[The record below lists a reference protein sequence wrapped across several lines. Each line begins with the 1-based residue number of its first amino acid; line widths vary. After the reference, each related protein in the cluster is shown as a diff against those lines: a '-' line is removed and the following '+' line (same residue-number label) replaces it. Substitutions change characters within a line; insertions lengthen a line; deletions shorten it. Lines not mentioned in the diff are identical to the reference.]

1 MVNDL
6 PPIYYNK
13 DGIALLLKRFGDA
26 ISDKRYKNR
35 IPYDVYRKIRD
46 NRHTAIDIASG
57 NVRVM
62 NTDGTLFYT
71 SYKDDGFGQFFYD
84 NYASTIQYV
93 STTQVVET
101 KTTANI
107 TIKENNTM
115 KMPAMNFDFGPFTEP
130 GVVALSPYGIAV
142 RSSKGEYL
150 TYNAAT
156 GATID
161 VTGFTFDFQKMIY
174 KMPAA
179 IKDLRAGD
187 MVLHR
192 GKPMYVQSVEED
204 GIHCIDILN
213 SEAKVIVPVTSIFGF
228 NYATKVVSLMNVNA
242 GLPSAE
248 NPFGNLMPFMM
259 MSSVMGDDSDNDF
272 SKMMMMSMMMGGS
285 NPFTAMFAPQ
295 DK

>member
-1 MVNDL
+1 
-6 PPIYYNK
+6 
-13 DGIALLLKRFGDA
+13 
-26 ISDKRYKNR
+26 
-35 IPYDVYRKIRD
+35 
-46 NRHTAIDIASG
+46 
-57 NVRVM
+57 
-62 NTDGTLFYT
+62 
-71 SYKDDGFGQFFYD
+71 
-84 NYASTIQYV
+84 
-93 STTQVVET
+93 
-101 KTTANI
+101 
-107 TIKENNTM
+107 M
-115 KMPAMNFDFGPFTEP
+115 KMPAMNFDFGPFTES

-156 GATID
+156 GATVD

-174 KMPAA
+174 KMPVA

-192 GKPMYVQSVEED
+192 GKPMYVQSVKED

-213 SEAKVIVPVTSIFGF
+213 SEAKVVVPVTNMFGF
-228 NYATKVVSLMNVNA
+228 DFVTKIVSLMNFNA
-242 GLPSAE
+242 AQPSAE
-248 NPFGNLMPFMM
+248 NPFGNLMPLMM

-285 NPFTAMFAPQ
+285 NPFTTMFTPQ

>member
-1 MVNDL
+1 MAENFC
-6 PPIYYNK
+6 YNQN
-13 DGIALLLKRFGDA
+13 GINHILEQFGDA
-26 ISDKRYKNR
+26 ISNKQYKNR
-35 IPYDVYRKIRD
+35 IPYDIYRKIK
-46 NRHTAIDIASG
+46 NGCQLIFISF
-57 NVRVM
+57 
-62 NTDGTLFYT
+62 DGGDVLVKNDSITLFHT
-71 SYKDDGFGQFFYD
+71 SYKDNGFGQFFYD
-84 NYASTIQYV
+84 NYV
-93 STTQVVET
+93 STTKMVET
-101 KTTANI
+101 KTN
-107 TIKENNTM
+107 IKENDTM
-115 KMPAMNFDFGPFTEP
+115 KMPTMNFDFGPFTEP

-156 GATID
+156 GATVD

-179 IKDLRAGD
+179 IKDLQAGD

-213 SEAKVIVPVTSIFGF
+213 SENKVIVPVTNMFGF
-228 NYATKVVSLMNVNA
+228 NFVTKVVSLMNFNA
-242 GLPSAE
+242 AQPSAE

-285 NPFTAMFAPQ
+285 NPFTAMFTPQ

>member
-1 MVNDL
+1 
-6 PPIYYNK
+6 
-13 DGIALLLKRFGDA
+13 
-26 ISDKRYKNR
+26 
-35 IPYDVYRKIRD
+35 
-46 NRHTAIDIASG
+46 
-57 NVRVM
+57 
-62 NTDGTLFYT
+62 
-71 SYKDDGFGQFFYD
+71 
-84 NYASTIQYV
+84 
-93 STTQVVET
+93 
-101 KTTANI
+101 
-107 TIKENNTM
+107 M
-115 KMPAMNFDFGPFTEP
+115 KMLTMNFDFGPFTEP

-156 GATID
+156 GATVDI
-161 VTGFTFDFQKMIY
+161 TGFTFDFQKMIY
-174 KMPAA
+174 KMPVA

-213 SEAKVIVPVTSIFGF
+213 SEAKVVVPVTNMFGF
-228 NYATKVVSLMNVNA
+228 DFVTKIVSLMNFNA
-242 GLPSAE
+242 AQPSAE
-248 NPFGNLMPFMM
+248 NPFGNLMPLMM

-285 NPFTAMFAPQ
+285 NPFTTMFTPQ

>member
-6 PPIYYNK
+6 KPICYNK
-13 DGIALLLKRFGDA
+13 DGIARLLKQFGDA
-26 ISDKRYKNR
+26 ISDKQYKNR

-46 NRHTAIDIASG
+46 SEGIFISVKGG
-57 NVRVM
+57 NILVT
-62 NTDGTLFYT
+62 NGSATLFYT
-71 SYKDDGFGQFFYD
+71 SYKDDGFGRFFYD
-84 NYASTIQYV
+84 NYASTV
-93 STTQVVET
+93 QVIET
-101 KTTANI
+101 KTI
-107 TIKENNTM
+107 IKENDTM

-142 RSSKGEYL
+142 RTTKGEYL

-156 GATID
+156 GATVD

-228 NYATKVVSLMNVNA
+228 NYVTKVVSLMNVNA

-285 NPFTAMFAPQ
+285 NPFIAMFAPQ

>member
-1 MVNDL
+1 
-6 PPIYYNK
+6 
-13 DGIALLLKRFGDA
+13 
-26 ISDKRYKNR
+26 
-35 IPYDVYRKIRD
+35 
-46 NRHTAIDIASG
+46 
-57 NVRVM
+57 
-62 NTDGTLFYT
+62 
-71 SYKDDGFGQFFYD
+71 
-84 NYASTIQYV
+84 
-93 STTQVVET
+93 
-101 KTTANI
+101 
-107 TIKENNTM
+107 M
-115 KMPAMNFDFGPFTEP
+115 KMPTMNFDFGPFTEP

-142 RSSKGEYL
+142 LSSKGEYL

-156 GATID
+156 GATVD

-213 SEAKVIVPVTSIFGF
+213 SENKVIVPVTNMFGF
-228 NYATKVVSLMNVNA
+228 NFVTKVVSLMNFNA
-242 GLPSAE
+242 AHPSAE

-285 NPFTAMFAPQ
+285 NPFTTMFTPQ

>member
-1 MVNDL
+1 MTENFC
-6 PPIYYNK
+6 YNQN
-13 DGIALLLKRFGDA
+13 GINYILKQFGDA
-26 ISDKRYKNR
+26 ISNKQYKNP
-35 IPYDVYRKIRD
+35 IPYDTYRKIKNCFQIIFILFDRG
-46 NRHTAIDIASG
+46 DII
-57 NVRVM
+57 VK
-62 NTDGTLFYT
+62 TDSATLFHT
-71 SYKDDGFGQFFYD
+71 SYKDNGFGQFFYD
-84 NYASTIQYV
+84 NYV
-93 STTQVVET
+93 STTKAVET
-101 KTTANI
+101 KTN
-107 TIKENNTM
+107 IKENDTM
-115 KMPAMNFDFGPFTEP
+115 KMPTMNFDFGPFTES

-156 GATID
+156 GATVD

-213 SEAKVIVPVTSIFGF
+213 SENKVIVPVTNMFGF
-228 NYATKVVSLMNVNA
+228 NFVTKVVSLMNFNA
-242 GLPSAE
+242 AQPSAE

-285 NPFTAMFAPQ
+285 NPFTTMFTPQ

>member
-6 PPIYYNK
+6 KPICYNK
-13 DGIALLLKRFGDA
+13 DGIARLLKQFGDA
-26 ISDKRYKNR
+26 ISDKQYKNR

-46 NRHTAIDIASG
+46 SEGIFISVKGG
-57 NVRVM
+57 NILVT
-62 NTDGTLFYT
+62 NGSATLFYA
-71 SYKDDGFGQFFYD
+71 SYKDDGFGRFFYD
-84 NYASTIQYV
+84 NYASTV
-93 STTQVVET
+93 QVIET
-101 KTTANI
+101 KTI
-107 TIKENNTM
+107 IKENDTM

-142 RSSKGEYL
+142 RTTKGEYL

-156 GATID
+156 GATVD

-228 NYATKVVSLMNVNA
+228 NYVTKVVSLMNVNA

>member
-1 MVNDL
+1 MTENFC
-6 PPIYYNK
+6 YNQN
-13 DGIALLLKRFGDA
+13 GINHILKQFGDA
-26 ISDKRYKNR
+26 ISNKQYKNP
-35 IPYDVYRKIRD
+35 IPYDTYRKIKNCFQIIFILFDRG
-46 NRHTAIDIASG
+46 DII
-57 NVRVM
+57 VK
-62 NTDGTLFYT
+62 TDSATLFHT
-71 SYKDDGFGQFFYD
+71 SYKDNGFGQFFYD
-84 NYASTIQYV
+84 NYV
-93 STTQVVET
+93 STTKAVET
-101 KTTANI
+101 KTN
-107 TIKENNTM
+107 IKENDTM
-115 KMPAMNFDFGPFTEP
+115 KIPTMNFDFGPFTES

-156 GATID
+156 GATVD
-161 VTGFTFDFQKMIY
+161 VTGFTFDFQ

-213 SEAKVIVPVTSIFGF
+213 SENKVIVPVTNMFGF
-228 NYATKVVSLMNVNA
+228 NFVTKVVSLMNFNA
-242 GLPSAE
+242 AQPSAE

-285 NPFTAMFAPQ
+285 NPFTAMFATQ

>member
-1 MVNDL
+1 MTENL
-6 PPIYYNK
+6 NPIYYNK
-13 DGIALLLKRFGDA
+13 DGIVRLLKQFGDA
-26 ISDKRYKNR
+26 VSNKQYKNR
-35 IPYDVYRKIRD
+35 IPYDIYRKIGD
-46 NRHTAIDIASG
+46 SQNIFISLNRGDILITNDS
-57 NVRVM
+57 
-62 NTDGTLFYT
+62 TTLFRT
-71 SYKDDGFGQFFYD
+71 SHDDDGFGRFFYD
-84 NYASTIQYV
+84 NYASTTKVI
-93 STTQVVET
+93 ET
-101 KTTANI
+101 KTN
-107 TIKENNTM
+107 IKENDTM

-130 GVVALSPYGIAV
+130 GVVALSPYGIAI
-142 RSSKGEYL
+142 RTTKGEYL

-156 GATID
+156 GATVD

-192 GKPMYVQSVEED
+192 GKPMYVQSVEEN

-213 SEAKVIVPVTSIFGF
+213 SEAKVIVPVTNMFGF
-228 NYATKVVSLMNVNA
+228 NFVTKVVSLMNFNA
-242 GLPSAE
+242 AQPSAE

-259 MSSVMGDDSDNDF
+259 MSSIMGDDSDNDF

-285 NPFTAMFAPQ
+285 NPFTAMFVPQ

>member
-1 MVNDL
+1 MTENL
-6 PPIYYNK
+6 KSIYYNK
-13 DGIALLLKRFGDA
+13 DGIARLLKQFGDA
-26 ISDKRYKNR
+26 ISDKQYKNR
-35 IPYDVYRKIRD
+35 IPYSVYREIRD
-46 NRHTAIDIASG
+46 SQIIFISLNCGDIIVTNDS
-57 NVRVM
+57 
-62 NTDGTLFYT
+62 TTLFRT
-71 SYKDDGFGQFFYD
+71 SHEDDGFGQFFYD
-84 NYASTIQYV
+84 NYV
-93 STTQVVET
+93 STTKAVET
-101 KTTANI
+101 KTN
-107 TIKENNTM
+107 IKENDTM
-115 KMPAMNFDFGPFTEP
+115 KMPTMNFDFGPFTEP

-156 GATID
+156 GATVD

-174 KMPAA
+174 KMPVA

-213 SEAKVIVPVTSIFGF
+213 SEAKVVVPVTNMFGF
-228 NYATKVVSLMNVNA
+228 DFVTKIVSLMNFNA
-242 GLPSAE
+242 AQPSAE
-248 NPFGNLMPFMM
+248 NPFGNLMPLMM

-285 NPFTAMFAPQ
+285 NPFTAMFTPQ

>member
-1 MVNDL
+1 MAENFC
-6 PPIYYNK
+6 YNQN
-13 DGIALLLKRFGDA
+13 GINHILEQFGDA
-26 ISDKRYKNR
+26 ISNKQYKNR
-35 IPYDVYRKIRD
+35 IPYDIYRKIKNGCQLIFISFD
-46 NRHTAIDIASG
+46 SGDILVKNDS
-57 NVRVM
+57 
-62 NTDGTLFYT
+62 TTLFHT
-71 SYKDDGFGQFFYD
+71 SYKDNGFGQFFYD
-84 NYASTIQYV
+84 NYV
-93 STTQVVET
+93 STTKMVET
-101 KTTANI
+101 KTI
-107 TIKENNTM
+107 IKENDTM
-115 KMPAMNFDFGPFTEP
+115 KMPTMNFDFGPFTEP

-156 GATID
+156 GATVD

-204 GIHCIDILN
+204 GLHCIDILN
-213 SEAKVIVPVTSIFGF
+213 SENKVIVPVTNMFGF
-228 NYATKVVSLMNVNA
+228 NFVTKVVSLMNFNA
-242 GLPSAE
+242 AQPSAE

-285 NPFTAMFAPQ
+285 NPFTAMFTPQ

>member
-1 MVNDL
+1 
-6 PPIYYNK
+6 
-13 DGIALLLKRFGDA
+13 
-26 ISDKRYKNR
+26 
-35 IPYDVYRKIRD
+35 
-46 NRHTAIDIASG
+46 
-57 NVRVM
+57 
-62 NTDGTLFYT
+62 
-71 SYKDDGFGQFFYD
+71 
-84 NYASTIQYV
+84 
-93 STTQVVET
+93 
-101 KTTANI
+101 
-107 TIKENNTM
+107 M
-115 KMPAMNFDFGPFTEP
+115 KMPTMNFDFGPFTES

-156 GATID
+156 GATVD

-192 GKPMYVQSVEED
+192 GKPMYVQSIEED

-213 SEAKVIVPVTSIFGF
+213 SEAKVIVPVTNMFGF
-228 NYATKVVSLMNVNA
+228 NFVTKVVSLMNFNA
-242 GLPSAE
+242 AQPSAE

-272 SKMMMMSMMMGGS
+272 SKMMMMGGS
-285 NPFTAMFAPQ
+285 NPFTTMFTPQ

>member
-6 PPIYYNK
+6 KPICYNK
-13 DGIALLLKRFGDA
+13 DGIARLLKRFGDA
-26 ISDKRYKNR
+26 ISDKQYKNR

-46 NRHTAIDIASG
+46 SEGIFISVKGG
-57 NVRVM
+57 NILVT
-62 NTDGTLFYT
+62 NGSATLFYT
-71 SYKDDGFGQFFYD
+71 SYKDDGFGRFFYD
-84 NYASTIQYV
+84 NYASTV
-93 STTQVVET
+93 KVVET
-101 KTTANI
+101 KTI
-107 TIKENNTM
+107 IKENDTM

-142 RSSKGEYL
+142 RTTKGEYL

-156 GATID
+156 GATVD

-192 GKPMYVQSVEED
+192 SKPMYVQSIEED

-228 NYATKVVSLMNVNA
+228 NYVTKVVSLMNVNA
-242 GLPSAE
+242 GAPSTE

-285 NPFTAMFAPQ
+285 NPFAAMFAPQ

>member
-1 MVNDL
+1 MAENF
-6 PPIYYNK
+6 YYNQN
-13 DGIALLLKRFGDA
+13 GINHILEQFGDA
-26 ISDKRYKNR
+26 ISNKQYKNR
-35 IPYDVYRKIRD
+35 IPYNIYRKIRD
-46 NRHTAIDIASG
+46 GCQLIFISF
-57 NVRVM
+57 
-62 NTDGTLFYT
+62 DGGDVLVKNDSTTLFHT
-71 SYKDDGFGQFFYD
+71 SYKDNGFGQFFYD
-84 NYASTIQYV
+84 NYV
-93 STTQVVET
+93 STTKMVET
-101 KTTANI
+101 KTT
-107 TIKENNTM
+107 IKENDTM
-115 KMPAMNFDFGPFTEP
+115 KMPTMNFDFGPFTEP

-142 RSSKGEYL
+142 RNSKGEYL

-156 GATID
+156 GATVD

-213 SEAKVIVPVTSIFGF
+213 SENKVIVPVTNMFGF
-228 NYATKVVSLMNVNA
+228 NFVTKVVSLMNFNA
-242 GLPSAE
+242 AQPSAE

-285 NPFTAMFAPQ
+285 NPFTTMFAPQ

>member
-1 MVNDL
+1 MINDL
-6 PPIYYNK
+6 KPICYNK
-13 DGIALLLKRFGDA
+13 DGTSRLLKQFGDA
-26 ISDKRYKNR
+26 VSNKQYKNR
-35 IPYDVYRKIRD
+35 ISYDVYRKIRD
-46 NRHTAIDIASG
+46 SQIIFISIKGG
-57 NVRVM
+57 NVLV
-62 NTDGTLFYT
+62 TSDSATLFYT

-84 NYASTIQYV
+84 NYAST
-93 STTQVVET
+93 TCVVET
-101 KTTANI
+101 KTT
-107 TIKENNTM
+107 IKENDTM
-115 KMPAMNFDFGPFTEP
+115 KMPTMNFDFGPFTEP

-156 GATID
+156 GATVD

-213 SEAKVIVPVTSIFGF
+213 SENKVIVPVTNMFGF
-228 NYATKVVSLMNVNA
+228 NFVTKVVSLMNFNA
-242 GLPSAE
+242 AQPSAE

-259 MSSVMGDDSDNDF
+259 MSSIMGDDSDNDF

-285 NPFTAMFAPQ
+285 NPFTAMFTPQ

>member
-6 PPIYYNK
+6 PPICYNK

-26 ISDKRYKNR
+26 ISDKQYKNR

-46 NRHTAIDIASG
+46 SRHIAIDIASG

-62 NTDGTLFYT
+62 NTDETLFYT

-84 NYASTIQYV
+84 NYASTIQ
-93 STTQVVET
+93 VVET

-107 TIKENNTM
+107 TIKENDTM

-130 GVVALSPYGIAV
+130 GVVALSPYGIAI
-142 RSSKGEYL
+142 RTTKGEYL
-150 TYNAAT
+150 TYNATT
-156 GATID
+156 GATVD

-213 SEAKVIVPVTSIFGF
+213 SEAKVIVPVTNMFGF
-228 NYATKVVSLMNVNA
+228 NFVTKVVSLMNFNA
-242 GLPSAE
+242 AQPSAE

-259 MSSVMGDDSDNDF
+259 MSSVMGDDSDTDF

-285 NPFTAMFAPQ
+285 NPFTTMFTPQ

>member
-1 MVNDL
+1 MAENFC
-6 PPIYYNK
+6 YNQN
-13 DGIALLLKRFGDA
+13 GINHILEQFGDA
-26 ISDKRYKNR
+26 ISNKQYKNR
-35 IPYDVYRKIRD
+35 IPYDIYRKIKNGCQLIFISFDRGVVLVKND
-46 NRHTAIDIASG
+46 ST
-57 NVRVM
+57 
-62 NTDGTLFYT
+62 TLFHT
-71 SYKDDGFGQFFYD
+71 SYKDNGFGQFFYD
-84 NYASTIQYV
+84 NYV
-93 STTQVVET
+93 STTKMVET
-101 KTTANI
+101 KTI
-107 TIKENNTM
+107 IKENDTM
-115 KMPAMNFDFGPFTEP
+115 KMPTMNFDFGPFTEP

-156 GATID
+156 GATVD

-179 IKDLRAGD
+179 IKDLQAGD

-213 SEAKVIVPVTSIFGF
+213 SENKVIVPVTNMFGF
-228 NYATKVVSLMNVNA
+228 NFVTKVVSLMNFNA
-242 GLPSAE
+242 AQPSAE

-259 MSSVMGDDSDNDF
+259 MSSIMGDDSDNDF

-285 NPFTAMFAPQ
+285 NPFTAMFTPQ

>member
-6 PPIYYNK
+6 PPICYNK
-13 DGIALLLKRFGDA
+13 DGIALLLKRFEDA
-26 ISDKRYKNR
+26 ISDKQYKNR

-46 NRHTAIDIASG
+46 SRHIAIDIASG

-62 NTDGTLFYT
+62 NTDETLFYT

-84 NYASTIQYV
+84 NYASTIQ
-93 STTQVVET
+93 VVET

-107 TIKENNTM
+107 TIKENDTM

-130 GVVALSPYGIAV
+130 GVVALSPYGIAI
-142 RSSKGEYL
+142 RATKGEYL

-156 GATID
+156 GATVD

-228 NYATKVVSLMNVNA
+228 NYITKVVSLMNVNA
-242 GLPSAE
+242 GAPSAD
-248 NPFGNLMPFMM
+248 NPFGNIMPYMFMQSM
-259 MSSVMGDDSDNDF
+259 LSDGDNDGDM
-272 SKMMMMSMMMGGS
+272 SKMLMLSMMMNGGS
-285 NPFTAMFAPQ
+285 TPFANLFNFNNQ
-295 DK
+295 